1 MALLEIN
8 RHPAAKELRWFGVL
22 LAAFVAV
29 AGALAHW
36 QFEAPAAARIIWAA
50 GAALAAIYAVV
61 RPLRRWIYLGWIYAA
76 FPIGWTVSHLL
87 LGAAYYLVLTPIG
100 LLVRWTKGDPLD
112 RTLDRSASS
121 YWAERRPVRDV
132 RRYFRQF

>member
-22 LAAFVAV
+22 LAGFVV
-29 AGALAHW
+29 LAGALAYW

-50 GAALAAIYAVV
+50 GAALAAVYAGV
-61 RPLRRWIYLGWIYAA
+61 RPLRRWIYLGWLYAA

-87 LGAAYYLVLTPIG
+87 LAATYYLVLTPIG
-100 LLVRWTKGDPLD
+100 LLVRRTRGDPLE
-112 RTLDRSASS
+112 RTQDRSAPT
-121 YWAERRPVRDV
+121 YWTERRPVRDV

>member
-22 LAAFVAV
+22 LAGFVV
-29 AGALAHW
+29 LAGALARW
-36 QFEAPAAARIIWAA
+36 QIEAPAAALTIWAA
-50 GAALAAIYAVV
+50 GAALAAVYAGV
-61 RPLRRWIYLGWIYAA
+61 RPLRRWIYLGWLYAA

-87 LGAAYYLVLTPIG
+87 LAATYYLVLTPIG
-100 LLVRWTKGDPLD
+100 LLVRWTRGAPLE
-112 RTLDRSASS
+112 RTLDRSAPT
-121 YWAERRPVRDV
+121 YWTERRPVRDV